1 MAPTGKTRTPSEE
14 RQYKE
19 RRNQQKRECARRRR
33 ADSAVREKERV
44 ASLRRYH
51 ESRERPGV
59 IEKQNQLRR
68 ERYRR
73 YRADSAKLERER
85 AEALRRYYENRKRPG
100 VIEKQNRQ
108 RRERNQR
115 RRANSAVQEKGTELK
130 QKHAGSDAG
139 DAAKRVFPG
148 TTVPVQYVYTTN
160 AFKRDFDG
168 KTSETTEAEPEGS
181 TAASDEEIF
190 KMPVTIEVG
199 IGDKLQLGSLCVA
212 VADEPLDIAAAA
224 AENVW
229 EDDEILGITGIE
241 TLVLA
246 AECRARKEVEQP
258 RACSMETRSTCLL

>member
-1 MAPTGKTRTPSEE
+1 MAPTHKIRTPSEE

-44 ASLRRYH
+44 ESLRRYH

-73 YRADSAKLERER
+73 YRADSAVLQRER
-85 AEALRRYYENRKRPG
+85 AQALRRYYENRERPG
-100 VIEKQNRQ
+100 AIEKQNRL
-108 RRERNQR
+108 RRERYRR
-115 RRANSAVQEKGTELK
+115 RRATSAVQEKGTEGK
-130 QKHAGSDAG
+130 QKHADSDAG
-139 DAAKRVFPG
+139 DVAKRVFPG
-148 TTVPVQYVYTTN
+148 ITVPVQYAYTTN

-168 KTSETTEAEPEGS
+168 KTSETIKAEPEGS
-181 TAASDEEIF
+181 TAASYEE
-190 KMPVTIEVG
+190 
-199 IGDKLQLGSLCVA
+199 LGSLCVA
-212 VADEPLDIAAAA
+212 VEDEPLDIAAAA
-224 AENVW
+224 AENIW

-246 AECRARKEVEQP
+246 AECRTRKEVEKP
-258 RACSMETRSTCLL
+258 RACAMETRSTCLL